1 METSAVSQ
9 WAENKGVDNKG
20 GSDIG
25 LHMTEL
31 SRESLL
37 LITWDINQWK
47 LLLDWDIK
55 FSLQ

>member
-1 METSAVSQ
+1 METSAVAQ

-31 SRESLL
+31 SRESFTINHVRYQSMKA
-37 LITWDINQWK
+37 LIR
-47 LLLDWDIK
+47 LRY
-55 FSLQ
+55 